1 MSRIVA
7 SLLAGLALAAASQI
21 SLAQQAGG
29 PPPAAPPGPAPCA
42 AAADVPRVAAVYAA
56 KEVPPP
62 FQAAP
67 QLKLPESA
75 VAGALPATM
84 GVGVD
89 GSHFGDIWTSM
100 TGWGPVVFLIM
111 KGGSVFEVRGP
122 IPTGEP
128 STKSKYFN
136 LAPGPLSGH
145 LRPDLVTAI
154 HLLKLPG
161 KEGFMR
167 GALFYD
173 QKGDNVFGAFVGGEG
188 AQPTA
193 AQLAAFEKTWDMV
206 KAMPQ
211 RCGKPAG

>member
-1 MSRIVA
+1 MSRMVA
-7 SLLAGLALAAASQI
+7 TLIIGLAIAAASQI
-21 SLAQQAGG
+21 APAQQTGG

-42 AAADVPRVAAVYAA
+42 AAADVPRVAALYSA
-56 KEVPPP
+56 KEVPPT

-67 QLKLPESA
+67 QLRLPESA
-75 VAGALPATM
+75 VAGALPATL

-89 GSHFGDIWTSM
+89 GSRFGDVWTSM

-111 KGGSVFEVRGP
+111 KGGNVFEVHGP
-122 IPTGEP
+122 VPTGEP
-128 STKSKYFN
+128 SKKSKYFN

-154 HLLKLPG
+154 HLVKLPS
-161 KEGFMR
+161 KEGFLR

-173 QKGDNVFGAFVGGEG
+173 ERGDNVFGAFVGGEG

-193 AQLAAFEKTWDMV
+193 EQLAAFEKTWNQV